1 MANKQKRK
9 HIFPLWLVLTF
20 LFVSLFILAT
30 PIIFTQPCFL
40 GWNCFDFSDKGS
52 IGDTIGGITAPFV
65 GLLSI
70 ILLAWTLYE
79 QVQINREQKKFND
92 TSRIISVLSHIQDMD
107 DNLLFLYSTPR
118 SLCEGKGLA
127 SFGIFSSN
135 EETDILFSFE
145 EVLMIEKKTTIILTA
160 LSSLYSIIKDSNLE
174 VEDQSSYY
182 NIIRNYLNSLYAF
195 YHAVEKQEIHCLFP
209 QQKGFDWKGE
219 EEQLISRSRK
229 AVSQIQSI
237 TNSKNFFEND
247 FRG

>member
-1 MANKQKRK
+1 MAYKQKK
-9 HIFPLWLVLTF
+9 KQSSFPGWLVFTLLLASVT
-20 LFVSLFILAT
+20 ILVT
-30 PIIFTQPCFL
+30 PVIFTQPSFL

-79 QVQINREQKKFND
+79 QVQINREQKKYND
-92 TSRIISVLSHIQDMD
+92 TSRIIAVLSHIQNMD

-127 SFGIFSSN
+127 SFGIFNSN
-135 EETDILFSFE
+135 GRSDILFSFE

-160 LSSLYSIIKDSNLE
+160 LSSLLSIIKDSNLE
-174 VEDQSSYY
+174 VEDQSSYHS
-182 NIIRNYLNSLYAF
+182 IIRNYLTSLYAF
-195 YHAVEKQEIHCLFP
+195 YHAVEKQEIHYLFP
-209 QQKGFDWKGE
+209 QQDGLDWKNE
-219 EEQLISRSRK
+219 EKQLIFRSHK
-229 AVSQIQSI
+229 AILSI
-237 TNSKNFFEND
+237 TKANNYLDND